1 MKISTMKML
10 RHRTSLIA
18 GAAVIALILAGCG
31 LGGSSDGGG
40 KSITAGSVDPAALKG
55 ASLVVGSKDFDEQ
68 LLLGQLTIQMLRAAG
83 ATVSDKTNIQGSTA
97 TRNALKSSK
106 IDVYWDYNG
115 TAWITYLGHDT
126 PIQDP
131 QQQFDA
137 VKAEDL
143 SKNGLVWGDQAPFNN
158 TYAFATT
165 NEFAEKNNL
174 QTMSDM
180 AKYVNSHADATICVE
195 SEFAGRPDG
204 YSGVVKTY
212 GMNVEG
218 KTKRLGTGV
227 IYTQTD
233 KGACDFGEVFTTDG
247 RIATLGLKVLEDDKK
262 FFPLYNGAVVL
273 REDTAKKY
281 PAILKVLKPLSDIL
295 TTETM
300 AKLNAKVSSDGL
312 PPEQVA
318 ETFLKDKGFIK

>member
-1 MKISTMKML
+1 MKLL
-10 RHRTSLIA
+10 RHPTSLIA
-18 GAAVIALILAGCG
+18 GIAVIALALGGCG
-31 LGGSSDGGG
+31 LGESSDNTGTN
-40 KSITAGSVDPAALKG
+40 IEAGSVDPEALKG
-55 ASLVVGSKDFDEQ
+55 ASLAVGSKDFDEQ
-68 LLLGQLTIQMLRAAG
+68 LVLGQLTISMLRAAG

-131 QQQFDA
+131 QEQFDA
-137 VKAEDL
+137 VKDEDL

-165 NEFAEKNNL
+165 NEFAEENNL
-174 QTMSDM
+174 ETMSDM
-180 AKYVNSHADATICVE
+180 AEYVNSNPDVTICVE
-195 SEFAGRPDG
+195 SEFVGRPDG
-204 YSGVVKTY
+204 FPGVVKTY
-212 GMNVEG
+212 GMEVDG
-218 KTKRLGTGV
+218 KTTTLGTGV

-233 KGACDFGEVFTTDG
+233 KGECDFGEVFTTDG
-247 RIATLGLKVLEDDKK
+247 RIATLGLKPLEDDKM

-273 REDTAKKY
+273 REETATEY
-281 PAILKVLKPLSDIL
+281 PAILEVLKPLSDIL

-300 AKLNAKVSSDGL
+300 AELNAEVSSDGL

-318 ETFLKDKGFIK
+318 ETFLKDEGFIK